1 MKYLVVLNQ
10 FLNRILMFF
19 AGVAVLSLMGLA
31 TVNVVLRV
39 FHMPYGGTYEIVSF
53 LGAVTIALAL
63 GYTQRAKN
71 NIIVEILSERF
82 PPALRRV
89 VDIIS
94 SLVMTAFFVIVA
106 WQLFLW
112 GMRIA
117 QAGEVSET
125 LRIAFYPYVYCVAVG
140 FAVLALTTFIGLLEL
155 VVVCR
160 PTVRANAPEKPLQV
174 KEACR

>member
-1 MKYLVVLNQ
+1 MKYLAALSGFLNQ
-10 FLNRILMFF
+10 ILLFL
-19 AGVAVLSLMGLA
+19 AGLAVLSLMGLA
-31 TVNVVLRV
+31 TVNVVLRI

-82 PPALRRV
+82 PPTLRCL
-89 VDIIS
+89 VDAIS
-94 SLVMTAFFVIVA
+94 YAVMTAFFTVVA

-112 GMRIA
+112 GMKIA

-125 LRIAFYPYVYCVAVG
+125 LRIVFYPYVYCVALG
-140 FAVLALTTFIGLLEL
+140 FAALAFTTL
-155 VVVCR
+155 VDLVDVAVPCK
-160 PTVRANAPEKPLQV
+160 PVAGNKPLQA
-174 KEACR
+174 KEGSR

>member
-1 MKYLVVLNQ
+1 MVRLNKILNQ
-10 FLNRILMFF
+10 ILLFL
-19 AGVAVLSLMGLA
+19 AGIAVLSLMGLA
-31 TVNVVLRV
+31 TVNVVLRI

-82 PPALRRV
+82 PPTIRRL

-94 SLVMTAFFVIVA
+94 SLMMTAFFVIVA
-106 WQLFLW
+106 WQLFSW
-112 GMRIA
+112 GLKIT

-140 FAVLALTTFIGLLEL
+140 FAALAFTTFIDLLQL
-155 VVVCR
+155 AVVHR
-160 PTVRANAPEKPLQV
+160 PIAKVEAPEEPQSLEA